1 MLEPRDLFL
10 SFGAI
15 FIGAERMMIKD
26 LLYGS
31 FDIKE
36 EVLLELIDSYPVQRL
51 KNASQHGF
59 PKNETELTFET
70 YSRYEHSIGVM
81 LLLRRL
87 NASLEEQVAGLLH
100 DVSHTAFS
108 HIIDWVMGDPT
119 KGNYQDN
126 ALSDYIKKSAI
137 AGILS
142 KHGYDIDRISNL
154 EDNGCFR
161 LLESKMPDLC
171 ADRIDYAL
179 RDSHYFLGVDTSEC
193 VEDLIVDGG
202 EIVFGSRKTAE
213 DFAKYYARCQK
224 EYWSGNEA
232 MLRYYFISKAL
243 KEALEKKIIT
253 MDDLYKDESYLIVKL
268 RKSNERGIVYSINKG
283 LGKLN
288 FVESNDG
295 KIRLIRKLRCVDPKF
310 LDGGKV
316 RRLSE
321 VEPEYKLL
329 MEEERTRSS
338 KTVRVTMLD

>member
-1 MLEPRDLFL
+1 M
-10 SFGAI
+10 I
-15 FIGAERMMIKD
+15 IKD
-26 LLYGS
+26 LLYGN
-31 FDIKE
+31 FDVKE

-59 PKNETELTFET
+59 PKNETALTFET

-119 KGNYQDN
+119 KGDYQDS
-126 ALSDYIKKSAI
+126 ALSGYIKNSEI
-137 AGILS
+137 ASILS
-142 KHGYDIDRISNL
+142 KHGYNIDRISNL

-161 LLESKMPDLC
+161 LLERKMPDLC

-179 RDSHYFLGVDTSEC
+179 RDSRYFLGVDTREC
-193 VEDLIVDGG
+193 VEDLIVDDG

-253 MDDLYKDESYLIVKL
+253 MPDLYKDETYLIGKF
-268 RKSNERGIVYSINKG
+268 RKSGENGVVYNINKG

-288 FVESNDG
+288 FTESEDG
-295 KIRLIRKLRCVDPKF
+295 EIRLVRKLRCVDPKF
-310 LDGGKV
+310 LDDGKV

-321 VEPEYKLL
+321 VEPGYKLL
-329 MEEERTRSS
+329 MEEEKKRSA
-338 KTVRVTMLD
+338 KVVRVTMLD